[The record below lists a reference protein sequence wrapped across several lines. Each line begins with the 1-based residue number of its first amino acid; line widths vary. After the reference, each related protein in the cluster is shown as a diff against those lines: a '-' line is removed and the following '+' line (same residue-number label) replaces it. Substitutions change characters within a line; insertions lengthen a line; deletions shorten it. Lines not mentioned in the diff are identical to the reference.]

1 MSRILY
7 FPPRPCTSN
16 IFPER
21 RRPRNLLVPLLS
33 FRMSAAVKKRTSPQD
48 WIHDYYGPVLT
59 VLASEDAEVA
69 FTRNIF
75 KVNHQIFLM

>member
-1 MSRILY
+1 MLCLEYYTFHPAHVQVNYISREAETEDRI
-7 FPPRPCTSN
+7 
-16 IFPER
+16 
-21 RRPRNLLVPLLS
+21 LLVPLLS

-69 FTRNIF
+69 FT
-75 KVNHQIFLM
+75 IFLK

>member
-1 MSRILY
+1 MLCLEY
-7 FPPRPCTSN
+7 YTFHPAHVQVN

-21 RRPRNLLVPLLS
+21 RRQRILLVPLLS

-75 KVNHQIFLM
+75 

>member
-7 FPPRPCTSN
+7 FPPRPCTRKYISR
-16 IFPER
+16 EAETEDSS
-21 RRPRNLLVPLLS
+21 LLVPLPS
-33 FRMSAAVKKRTSPQD
+33 FRMSAAVKKRTAPQD

-69 FTRNIF
+69 SVLFFTS
-75 KVNHQIFLM
+75 